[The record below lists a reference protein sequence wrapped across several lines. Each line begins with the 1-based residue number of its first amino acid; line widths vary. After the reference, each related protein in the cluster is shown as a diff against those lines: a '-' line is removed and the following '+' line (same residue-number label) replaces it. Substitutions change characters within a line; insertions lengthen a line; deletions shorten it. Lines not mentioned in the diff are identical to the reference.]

1 MRERMVAGEEVNG
14 GHKRRSTNT
23 EAYDWLSAMAEKGW
37 TVPTW
42 PVEFGGAGL
51 SKDEFVILLDE
62 LQRINARPP
71 LGGMGVS
78 MIGPTLLEYGSEQQK
93 QQHLPAIS
101 RGDLAWCQGY
111 SEPGAGSDLASLQ
124 TFAEDKG
131 DYFSVNGAKIWTSGA
146 NYADWMFCLVRTN
159 RDVPKHEGISFLLF
173 SMDSPGVSTKPIELL
188 NGKSPFCQS
197 FFDDVR
203 VPKENLVGKL
213 NQGWT
218 VGKRLLQHE
227 RSGLAALAS
236 ADKVGPMERIKP
248 ELPLSDLAL
257 KYAGSHDGV
266 EPNLRNDLISNEI
279 LKKSFFLTQQRTV
292 EEIASSAPGAATSIF
307 KYVEAN
313 YVKEQLELQL
323 RVRGTQGLGWEG
335 DSFDDEEI
343 SMCRLW
349 LEAKSISIAGGSNEV
364 QLNIIAKRVL
374 GLPD

>member
-248 ELPLSDLAL
+248 ELPLSDLVR